1 MLYEVYGLTVETNID
16 FKELRKAKE
25 KSKVDI
31 WVEKGQVSHEIRKKV
46 NEGCQF
52 EFDDTLVW
60 YSLKDIGIFSI
71 ENGIKITVDVYE
83 GANEEDIR
91 IYTLGTAMGVL
102 LTQRGQIAIH
112 GGTVTVGNK
121 GVTVL
126 GDMGAGKSTLL
137 AALRLDGSKFISDD
151 VSVVNFDSKK
161 NPIVEVAYAQQKLCK
176 DAMNKFGYDLSKYKV
191 IDESREKYALPLEDN
206 FFDEAIPLS
215 MLCKI
220 EVANV
225 REVKIRKVVGKESLD
240 ILLNNIYRKEIFSY
254 LKMKGEYF
262 KKCLDILKKVPVYV
276 LTRPEGQFSVDK
288 QIDVIKNI
296 VF

>member
-1 MLYEVYGLTVETNID
+1 MLYEVYGLTIETNID

-25 KSKVDI
+25 KSKADI
-31 WVEKGQVSHEIRKKV
+31 LVQKGQVSDEIKKRV
-46 NEGCQF
+46 NEGCSF
-52 EFDDTLVW
+52 EFNDKLVW
-60 YSLKDIGIFSI
+60 YSLKNVGIFSV
-71 ENGIKITVDVYE
+71 ENGIKITIDAYE

-121 GVTVL
+121 GITVL

-161 NPIVEVAYAQQKLCK
+161 NPI
-176 DAMNKFGYDLSKYKV
+176 DLNKYKI

-206 FFDEAIPLS
+206 FSDEAMPLS

-225 REVKIRKVVGKESLD
+225 KEVKIRKVVGKESLD
-240 ILLNNIYRKEIFSY
+240 ILLNNIYRKEIFNY
-254 LKMKGEYF
+254 LKMKSEYF
-262 KKCLDILKKVPVYV
+262 KQCLDILKKVPVYV
-276 LTRPEGQFSVDK
+276 LTRPEGQFSVDQ
-288 QIDVIKNI
+288 QIDLIKNI

>member
-1 MLYEVYGLTVETNID
+1 MRYEVYGLTIETNIN

-25 KSKVDI
+25 KSKIDI
-31 WVEKGQVSHEIRKKV
+31 WIQKGQVSDEIKEKV
-46 NEGCQF
+46 NKGCQF
-52 EFDDTLVW
+52 EFNDKLVW
-60 YSLKDIGIFSI
+60 YSLKSVGIFLIQGGS
-71 ENGIKITVDVYE
+71 KITIDTYE
-83 GANEEDIR
+83 KANEEDIR

-112 GGTVTVGNK
+112 GGTVTVGDK

-151 VSVVNFDSKK
+151 VSVINFDSKS

-176 DAMNKFGYDLSKYKV
+176 DAMNKFGYDLSKYTV
-191 IDESREKYALPLEDN
+191 IDEDREKYALPLEDN
-206 FFDEAIPLS
+206 FSEEPMPLS

-220 EVANV
+220 EVDKV
-225 REVKIRKVVGKESLD
+225 DEVKIRRVVGKESLD
-240 ILLNNIYRKEIFSY
+240 ILLNNIYRKEIFNY

-262 KKCLDILKKVPVYV
+262 KQCLDILKKVPVYV

-288 QIDVIKNI
+288 QIDLIKNTI
-296 VF
+296 